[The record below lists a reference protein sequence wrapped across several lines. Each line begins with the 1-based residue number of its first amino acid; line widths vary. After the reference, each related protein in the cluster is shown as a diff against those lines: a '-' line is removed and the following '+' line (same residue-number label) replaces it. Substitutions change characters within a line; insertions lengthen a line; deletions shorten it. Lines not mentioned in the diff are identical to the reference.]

1 MLVYQRD
8 MIGYQDIQL
17 YGQYWFTNQTR
28 SIFQSLRVSQR
39 KIERMEKHMEL
50 STLIPSGK
58 LT

>member
-17 YGQYWFTNQTR
+17 YDQYWFTNQTR

-39 KIERMEKHMEL
+39 KIERMEKHVKL
-50 STLIPSGK
+50 SALIPSGK